1 MSFVSFFK
9 QLLLNYQK
17 YWIWLK
23 FLMVAKWTH
32 VIFPLPQFS
41 ATVLLHSTWNVHL
54 LLITNKWG
62 VLLDFHLPLSLPRTI
77 RRTTE
82 KLRYYQIESFEQSR
96 ELSLSFVCVLQTSN
110 SRKWTKW
117 VGSFCWPFCLRV
129 TCCLTTTIWPPVRN
143 LTVLVH
149 VFVYKFFLYNSI
161 QTECKTNKKYWMHVH
176 VIQCLF
182 KLQYCVGL
190 WTDLLE
196 SVSDGE
202 TLNRIYGFNN

>member
-1 MSFVSFFK
+1 MGSAAWFSF
-9 QLLLNYQK
+9 
-17 YWIWLK
+17 
-23 FLMVAKWTH
+23 A
-32 VIFPLPQFS
+32 VIPIENNS
-41 ATVLLHSTWNVHL
+41 EDYRKAT
-54 LLITNKWG
+54 I
-62 VLLDFHLPLSLPRTI
+62 LSDW
-77 RRTTE
+77 
-82 KLRYYQIESFEQSR
+82 KLWAVPWVVVEFC
-96 ELSLSFVCVLQTSN
+96 LGAGVLQTSN

-161 QTECKTNKKYWMHVH
+161 QTECKTNKKYWMHVL

>member
-17 YWIWLK
+17 YWMWLK

-62 VLLDFHLPLSLPRTI
+62 VLLDFHLPLFLSRTI

-96 ELSLSFVCVLQTSN
+96 ELSLSFVWEQAFYRRLIPGNGPSESVPFADHFVCGSRAVLQ
-110 SRKWTKW
+110 
-117 VGSFCWPFCLRV
+117 
-129 TCCLTTTIWPPVRN
+129 
-143 LTVLVH
+143 
-149 VFVYKFFLYNSI
+149 
-161 QTECKTNKKYWMHVH
+161 
-176 VIQCLF
+176 
-182 KLQYCVGL
+182 
-190 WTDLLE
+190 LL
-196 SVSDGE
+196 SD
-202 TLNRIYGFNN
+202 RR